1 MRMSLVSA
9 GRTETDGPADSGSGW
24 AFKGCS
30 RTYYIMLSLTFL
42 LQAYQTIMI

>member
-24 AFKGCS
+24 AFKGYS
-30 RTYYIMLSLTFL
+30 RTYIMLSLTFL

>member
-9 GRTETDGPADSGSGW
+9 VRTEADGPADSGSGW
-24 AFKGCS
+24 AFKGYS
-30 RTYYIMLSLTFL
+30 RTYIMLSLTFL

>member
-30 RTYYIMLSLTFL
+30 RTYIMLSFTFL

>member
-9 GRTETDGPADSGSGW
+9 GRTEMDGPADSGSGW

-30 RTYYIMLSLTFL
+30 RTYIMLSLTFL